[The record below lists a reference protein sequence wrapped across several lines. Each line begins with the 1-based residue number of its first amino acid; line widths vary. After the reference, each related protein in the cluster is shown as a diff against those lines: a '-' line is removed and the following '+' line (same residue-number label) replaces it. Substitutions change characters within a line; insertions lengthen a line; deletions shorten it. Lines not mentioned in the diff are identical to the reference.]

1 MIKPGTV
8 IKAYT
13 IREACWGCVHLKAR
27 HTPAPWGS
35 RVTAYCELGLKVDLD
50 RRKSPRLW
58 TERCSKREEKN
69 EGEPNEKET

>member
-13 IREACWGCVHLKAR
+13 TREACWGCVHLKAR

-35 RVTAYCELGLKVDLD
+35 RVSAYCELDLKVNLD

-58 TERCSKREEKN
+58 IERCSKREEK
-69 EGEPNEKET
+69 GNEKEK